1 MNSVGADHVR
11 YLQRVSFAT
20 APRKKSTWK
29 EHLGWNRCPVQIAE
43 AEGVVAAGDPLLRH
57 LDDAWIVDRQG
68 T

>member
-1 MNSVGADHVR
+1 M
-11 YLQRVSFAT
+11 SFAT

-29 EHLGWNRCPVQIAE
+29 GHLGWNRCPVQIAE